1 MKGVTTVL
9 LAAATALCV
18 MSPSVATATVTVGS
32 PLLSTGSTSSGCGSS
47 GPCTF
52 VPLALPASDGLVESP
67 VDGAIVD
74 WRLKGA
80 STDPGYAIRVL
91 RRDDGLQFTGGPSSP
106 PVTPASGGVKT
117 FPVAL
122 PIEAGDYIGLDVP
135 ADGRIG
141 MFAAPGAGFG
151 FFLPRLAE
159 GASTTTSEFPY
170 EPAFN
175 AEVQPAPKITQVTPA
190 AGLTTGGLTVEITG
204 SSFADVR
211 SVKFGDIQA
220 SSFSIASEDR
230 LLAVSPPAPSAR
242 VVDIAVTTVAGES
255 PRTSSALFEYVE
267 PQVEAPIPSACVVP
281 KLKGRTLASAKK
293 RARRALCGIGSVK
306 RSRRESQK
314 VFRVVKQRPPAGG
327 TYAAGKA
334 IAITLR

>member
-1 MKGVTTVL
+1 
-9 LAAATALCV
+9 
-18 MSPSVATATVTVGS
+18 
-32 PLLSTGSTSSGCGSS
+32 
-47 GPCTF
+47 
-52 VPLALPASDGLVESP
+52 
-67 VDGAIVD
+67 
-74 WRLKGA
+74 
-80 STDPGYAIRVL
+80 
-91 RRDDGLQFTGGPSSP
+91 
-106 PVTPASGGVKT
+106 
-117 FPVAL
+117 
-122 PIEAGDYIGLDVP
+122 
-135 ADGRIG
+135 